1 MRIKDILKILCSSLL
16 LLSFTGCS
24 SDDDP
29 DMPPPADD
37 VTTDGMVIYEA
48 NPALFGETQALNGLT
63 AQLPRIKKL
72 EANVLWLMPIF
83 QQGEKN
89 AVGSPYCVK
98 DYRAINP
105 AYGTLSDLKAL
116 VTKAHAEGMLVILDW
131 VANHTAWDHAWTTE
145 HKDWYTQDAN
155 GNIVSPPPE
164 WVGTMW
170 LI

>member
-1 MRIKDILKILCSSLL
+1 
-16 LLSFTGCS
+16 
-24 SDDDP
+24 
-29 DMPPPADD
+29 
-37 VTTDGMVIYEA
+37 
-48 NPALFGETQALNGLT
+48 
-63 AQLPRIKKL
+63 
-72 EANVLWLMPIF
+72 MPIF

-145 HKDWYTQDAN
+145 
-155 GNIVSPPPE
+155 
-164 WVGTMW
+164 
-170 LI
+170 L